1 MNTLQAG
8 LGFTSLAICPHLH
21 NRADVFQVFGGVY
34 RWVSKMPHT
43 LAQRFLNLPPHS
55 AAHSTYAI
63 LNVGSTLLP
72 TMIHIDKRVAISS
85 PGGCTAAEYEEFCRL
100 YFAGTLHFSPP
111 CLSTFCAQNHRS
123 QKPYLPWVS
132 QEFIH
137 QGSNLLLLIACHP
150 CSFIGIRQSLL
161 SQIPN
166 IVAAASC
173 SLAWIQ
179 LSKSKYMG

>member
-63 LNVGSTLLP
+63 LNPQNMKNSAVFILRGHCIFRL
-72 TMIHIDKRVAISS
+72 RV
-85 PGGCTAAEYEEFCRL
+85 CQRFVHRTTAPRNHTFHGLVKTSLVSGRVCSHKYRILWQRL
-100 YFAGTLHFSPP
+100 HAL
-111 CLSTFCAQNHRS
+111 
-123 QKPYLPWVS
+123 
-132 QEFIH
+132 
-137 QGSNLLLLIACHP
+137 
-150 CSFIGIRQSLL
+150 
-161 SQIPN
+161 
-166 IVAAASC
+166 
-173 SLAWIQ
+173 
-179 LSKSKYMG
+179 